1 MKWLETVAVAFAMF
15 SAIPVPQPVWNKQN
29 MRYVMCAF
37 PLIGAVIAACWC
49 AVAWV
54 CVQLGVSDVLRAALL
69 CAVPVV
75 LTGGIHLDGYADVAD
90 ARASHAPMERKHE
103 ILKDPNCGAFAL
115 IRTAVYLLVYAGF
128 CAEWRADW
136 YGYCGAAASFFLS
149 RCLSGWA
156 VAGFPLAKN
165 TGLAHTFAQSSDRTT
180 VRIILTVLFTAV
192 SAALAVF
199 FGVRGLFAV
208 AAALLVFARYYVVAK
223 KEFGGITGDL
233 AGWFLQRSELAM
245 LAAVVLGQL
254 GRNLQWF

>member
-1 MKWLETVAVAFAMF
+1 MKWLETIAVAFAMF

-29 MRYVMCAF
+29 MRYAMCAF
-37 PLIGAVIAACWC
+37 PLIGAVIAFCWC
-49 AVAWV
+49 VVAWLAF
-54 CVQLGVSDVLRAALL
+54 QLNVSEVLRAALL

-90 ARASHAPMERKHE
+90 ARASHASIERKHE

-128 CAEWRADW
+128 CAQWRADA
-136 YGYCGAAASFFLS
+136 YGFCGAASSFVAS

-165 TGLAHTFAQSSDRTT
+165 TGLAHTFAQSSDKKK
-180 VRIILTVLFTAV
+180 VRITLAVLFAGISTLLV
-192 SAALAVF
+192 AL
-199 FGVRGLFAV
+199 FGIRGLFPVMAG
-208 AAALLVFARYYVVAK
+208 LLVFVRYYVVAK

-233 AGWFLQRSELAM
+233 AGWFLQRCELAM

-254 GRNLQWF
+254 GRSLQWF